1 MQYMKYMQTIYLC
14 HHYTFSCRRTL
25 QRLLT
30 TQRSQQGQRYRTVRT
45 MSSAS
50 PWSPSLGPLHAS
62 PFTQAVVRAM
72 RKLYPESLADK
83 TFDNTGLL
91 LEVPFD
97 SLCPPNHSVLLTV
110 DLTRAVAIEAV
121 EREASIIIAYH
132 PIIFRGLKS
141 LTLGDPQQQS
151 LLQLAQQGISVYSP
165 HTAVDAV
172 PGGMADWLCDIV
184 VSHSASRSTKLGSLK
199 PLSPAPGS
207 PRYSTLEYPQ
217 AVEEPSDISVV
228 DHSRRTIHPCPSP
241 VPEGFE
247 SAGMGRVV
255 TFFSPEALGSLID
268 RIGNGIGSPSGI
280 AVAVPQSATVDTMQI
295 RTVGVCPGSG
305 AGVLMKGAQE
315 LPDLL
320 LTGEL
325 SHHDA
330 LSAIERG
337 SAVITLFHSNTER
350 GYLRACMQDK
360 LRHALREELEL
371 SEHDELNGIGE
382 DFSVDVSQVDRDPY
396 GISIRME

>member
-1 MQYMKYMQTIYLC
+1 MQYMQTIYLC
-14 HHYTFSCRRTL
+14 HRYTLVFSCRRTF
-25 QRLLT
+25 QRLH
-30 TQRSQQGQRYRTVRT
+30 RFRQQQRYCT
-45 MSSAS
+45 MSSTS
-50 PWSPSLGPLHAS
+50 TWSPSLGPVHAS

-91 LEVPFD
+91 LEAPFD
-97 SLCPPNHSVLLTV
+97 SLYPLGNSVLLTV
-110 DLTRAVAIEAV
+110 DLTRAVALEAIEK
-121 EREASIIIAYH
+121 EASVIIAYH

-151 LLQLAQQGISVYSP
+151 LLQLAQQGVSVYSP

-184 VSHSASRSTKLGSLK
+184 VSDHAGRSAKAGSLQ
-199 PLSPAPGS
+199 PLSPATGF
-207 PRYSTLEYPQ
+207 PRYSAPEYPRVQ
-217 AVEEPSDISVV
+217 EHPDISLVV
-228 DHSRRTIHPCPSP
+228 DHSRRTIHQCPPP

-247 SAGMGRVV
+247 SAGMGRIV
-255 TFFSPEALGSLID
+255 TFSSPEALSSLIS
-268 RIGNGIGSPSGI
+268 RIGHGIGSPAGI

-350 GYLRACMQDK
+350 GHLRARMQDQ
-360 LRHALREELEL
+360 LRHALRKELA
-371 SEHDELNGIGE
+371 SAGDHGLNSIGE
-382 DFSVDVSQVDRDPY
+382 NFSVDVSQVDRDPY

>member
-1 MQYMKYMQTIYLC
+1 MP
-14 HHYTFSCRRTL
+14 FSTHRIL
-25 QRLLT
+25 
-30 TQRSQQGQRYRTVRT
+30 
-45 MSSAS
+45 SAHRF
-50 PWSPSLGPLHAS
+50 L
-62 PFTQAVVRAM
+62 
-72 RKLYPESLADK
+72 D
-83 TFDNTGLL
+83 
-91 LEVPFD
+91 
-97 SLCPPNHSVLLTV
+97 
-110 DLTRAVAIEAV
+110 
-121 EREASIIIAYH
+121 

-151 LLQLAQQGISVYSP
+151 LLRLAQVGISVYSP

-184 VSHSASRSTKLGSLK
+184 VSHSASRSTKPGSLR
-199 PLSPAPGS
+199 PLSSDSSS
-207 PRYSTLEYPQ
+207 PHYSALEYPQ
-217 AVEEPSDISVV
+217 VQELSDRTISVV

-255 TFFSPEALGSLID
+255 TFASPETLGSLIN

-280 AVAVPQSATVDTMQI
+280 AVAVPQSRTVEHMEI
-295 RTVGVCPGSG
+295 HTVGVCPGSG
-305 AGVLMKGAQE
+305 AGVLMKGVQE

-350 GYLRACMQDK
+350 GYLRECMQDK
-360 LRHALREELEL
+360 LRRALRKELEL
-371 SEHDELNGIGE
+371 ADHEELNSIVE
-382 DFSVDVSQVDRDPY
+382 AFYVEVSKADRDPY
-396 GISIRME
+396 GISIRMD

>member
-1 MQYMKYMQTIYLC
+1 MICALP
-14 HHYTFSCRRTL
+14 FSTPGIL
-25 QRLLT
+25 
-30 TQRSQQGQRYRTVRT
+30 
-45 MSSAS
+45 SA
-50 PWSPSLGPLHAS
+50 H
-62 PFTQAVVRAM
+62 PF
-72 RKLYPESLADK
+72 LD
-83 TFDNTGLL
+83 
-91 LEVPFD
+91 
-97 SLCPPNHSVLLTV
+97 
-110 DLTRAVAIEAV
+110 
-121 EREASIIIAYH
+121 

-141 LTLGDPQQQS
+141 LTLDDPQQRC
-151 LLQLAQQGISVYSP
+151 LLLLAQERISVYSP

-184 VSHSASRSTKLGSLK
+184 VNNSASRSTKPGSRK
-199 PLSPAPGS
+199 PLSPDSS
-207 PRYSTLEYPQ
+207 PPHYSTLEYPQ
-217 AVEEPSDISVV
+217 VQELSDRTISVV

-255 TFFSPEALGSLID
+255 TFSSPETLGSLIN

-280 AVAVPQSATVDTMQI
+280 AVAVPQSRSVEHMKI
-295 RTVGVCPGSG
+295 HTVGVCPGSG
-305 AGVLMKGAQE
+305 AGVLMKGTQE

-350 GYLRACMQDK
+350 GYLRECMQDK
-360 LRHALREELEL
+360 LRHALRKELEL
-371 SEHDELNGIGE
+371 ADHEELNSI
-382 DFSVDVSQVDRDPY
+382 VDAFFVEVSKADRDPY
-396 GISIRME
+396 GISIRMD